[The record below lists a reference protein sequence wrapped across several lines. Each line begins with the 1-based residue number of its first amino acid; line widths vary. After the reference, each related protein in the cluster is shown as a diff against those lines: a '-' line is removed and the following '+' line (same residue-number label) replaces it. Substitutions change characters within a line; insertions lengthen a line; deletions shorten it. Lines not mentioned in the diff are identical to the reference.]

1 MARTIWCLIGLLTA
15 ACVSAQEPGSVIVM
29 EIRSGQ
35 PTYEIEGKRGDLDE
49 LIDLLRARAEE
60 TGVSPYEDVA
70 IVLASDKASL
80 EDVRVVH
87 AALGAYGFRDIRLF
101 LFGADKE
108 RLVGLSL
115 GIAIPFTKDRGE
127 LMRLSGELGADD
139 QRQ

>member
-1 MARTIWCLIGLLTA
+1 
-15 ACVSAQEPGSVIVM
+15 V
-29 EIRSGQ
+29 
-35 PTYEIEGKRGDLDE
+35 
-49 LIDLLRARAEE
+49 IDLLRERAQE

-70 IVLASDKASL
+70 IVLASDKVSL

-115 GIAIPFTKDRGE
+115 GTAIPFTKDRAE
-127 LMRLSGELGADD
+127 LVRLSGELGADD
-139 QRQ
+139 QQR